1 MNDKKVTFEL
11 SVVEMCDIASQSS
24 IFVHLMATKLA
35 NPPLLVCGDPNDGLH
50 TYMYKSTPT
59 TTTIYPNKHIN
70 ELYDYVAE
78 NFDKNFGKIA
88 AIKYVRNWVQ
98 GHSGL
103 FLKAEIAEL
112 TSLIGAKRFVEGA
125 LGLHKIDLT
134 NTKNAVY

>member
-50 TYMYKSTPT
+50 TYTYKP
-59 TTTIYPNKHIN
+59 TTTIYPNNHMN

-78 NFDKNFGKIA
+78 HFDKNFGKIK
-88 AIKYVRNWVQ
+88 AINYVRKWIRE
-98 GHSGL
+98 HSDL
-103 FLKAEIAEL
+103 FLPVEVAEL
-112 TSLIGAKRFVEGA
+112 STLQGAKKFVEA
-125 LGLHKIDLT
+125 AVGLYRI
-134 NTKNAVY
+134 